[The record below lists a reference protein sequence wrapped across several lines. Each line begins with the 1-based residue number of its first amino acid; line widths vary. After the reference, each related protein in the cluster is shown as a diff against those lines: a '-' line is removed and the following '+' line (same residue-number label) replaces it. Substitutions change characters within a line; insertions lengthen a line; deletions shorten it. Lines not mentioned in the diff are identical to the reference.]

1 MKNSEF
7 NSQYKPTLSLRLS
20 FSWLCRVSDF
30 FSATR
35 KQVLSSS
42 SLDLFSSKECSSI
55 RLVIWYLSRA
65 STADARLVSK
75 AFSLAWVWTKSQ
87 TLIYI
92 KIHYFISFWSWSDNY
107 WRSFKPW
114 WRFHSFSGKVIFY
127 KLLQEGSFSIF
138 SYLRQ
143 IFFEVGFLALMVW
156 FCVW

>member
-7 NSQYKPTLSLRLS
+7 ISQYKPTLSLRLS

-92 KIHYFISFWSWSDNY
+92 KYITLFRSDPDLIITEEALNHDEDFIHFL
-107 WRSFKPW
+107 
-114 WRFHSFSGKVIFY
+114 GK
-127 KLLQEGSFSIF
+127 LFSISYYRKDLFPSSLTWDRF
-138 SYLRQ
+138 SLR
-143 IFFEVGFLALMVW
+143 
-156 FCVW
+156 